1 MEFQEIV
8 DLLYTTSDDKI
19 FQDFL
24 LKNGLKFAIRQ
35 EKTVT
40 MLTKKLELKH

>member
-19 FQDFL
+19 FQDLL

-35 EKTVT
+35 EKTIT
-40 MLTKKLELKH
+40 MLTMKLELKH